1 MTDNIIWTNGTHKA
15 VVEDII
21 LNDVYIRIDRM
32 FIKMT
37 MTNFLKKFHRY
48 AI

>member
-1 MTDNIIWTNGTHKA
+1 MRNSILWTDGARRA
-15 VVEDII
+15 VVEDIT

-37 MTNFLKKFHRY
+37 MTNFLKKFHL